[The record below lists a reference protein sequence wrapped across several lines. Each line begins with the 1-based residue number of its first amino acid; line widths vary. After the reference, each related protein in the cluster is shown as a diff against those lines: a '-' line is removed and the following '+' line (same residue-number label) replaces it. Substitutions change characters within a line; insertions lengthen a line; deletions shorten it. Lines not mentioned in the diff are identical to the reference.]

1 MTRPTHRGV
10 ALLGVALVTYFAAR
24 LFGTWELY
32 LVALAFTGMTV
43 VAWVLVQ
50 AGSQALTVDRRT
62 SPNEPVA
69 GDPLEF
75 TFTVE
80 SRRRLPGLHIS
91 LMDATGGADGF
102 PGAVV
107 VDDAGLLPRRRATSG
122 PRPAHRGVYRLPEFS
137 RHRRGPSGAR
147 QDAPARAASLFGSPL
162 RRALEELSSCRS
174 LVPMS
179 AQGSGGGRRRL
190 PHARRLGVPR
200 HTAARA
206 RRAAQPR
213 GLEVH
218 RQDGQP

>member
-80 SRRRLPGLHIS
+80 SRR
-91 LMDATGGADGF
+91 
-102 PGAVV
+102 
-107 VDDAGLLPRRRATSG
+107 
-122 PRPAHRGVYRLPEFS
+122 
-137 RHRRGPSGAR
+137 
-147 QDAPARAASLFGSPL
+147 
-162 RRALEELSSCRS
+162 
-174 LVPMS
+174 
-179 AQGSGGGRRRL
+179 
-190 PHARRLGVPR
+190 
-200 HTAARA
+200 
-206 RRAAQPR
+206 
-213 GLEVH
+213 
-218 RQDGQP
+218 